1 MKRYQDDYTYQD
13 CLPVVF
19 ELFDS
24 KKRSWNQNLKLKRFA
39 NQQELIDASSMQ
51 APSKRQVLDLQ
62 SNKFIEIDLETMA
75 EQTKK
80 NCNLKN
86 KENIPPPLD
95 KKCSEIKI
103 KREQK

>member
-1 MKRYQDDYTYQD
+1 
-13 CLPVVF
+13 
-19 ELFDS
+19 
-24 KKRSWNQNLKLKRFA
+24 
-39 NQQELIDASSMQ
+39 MQ

-80 NCNLKN
+80 NSNLKN

-95 KKCSEIKI
+95 K
-103 KREQK
+103 